1 MGNMMKHDLSW
12 LQNPEVF
19 EVNRMAPH
27 SDHKYFT
34 TMHDARA
41 NNCSFKKSLNGVW
54 KFAYAKNIQ
63 AAPVDFYKIDYDTK
77 SWGSI
82 QVPGHIELQGY
93 DKPQYVNTMYPWDG
107 HEKLV
112 PPEIPSIYNP
122 VGSYVTE
129 FEVPKGWENKPLYIS
144 FQGVESAFYVWL
156 NGEFVGYSED
166 SFTPAEFDLTQVA
179 KAGKNKLAVM
189 VVKWS
194 SGSWLEDQDF
204 WRFSGIF
211 REVYLYTV
219 PKSHISDLRVVT
231 DLDGIY
237 QNATL
242 KVDLKVEGN
251 LFCEVELM
259 LEDRQ
264 GQCITS
270 AVKES
275 AANMQF
281 EEEVVAP
288 YLWSAESPYL
298 YDMTLLV
305 KEKESG
311 EVIEVVTQKVGF
323 RKFELKDK
331 IMCLNGKR
339 IVFNGINRH
348 EFSCHNGRC
357 VSKEEMLWD
366 VQTMKRYNINAVRTC
381 HYPNQTY
388 FYELCD
394 EYGLYLIDEA
404 NLESHGT
411 WQKMGAVKPEHVVP
425 GSRPEWKG
433 ATLDRAKSML
443 ERDKNHPSI
452 LIWSCGNESFGGEN
466 IYKMSQYFRAN
477 DKTRLVQYEGV
488 FHDRSFNETS
498 DVESQMYPRTW
509 DIEKYL
515 LDNPKKPFICCEYT
529 HAMGNSNGG
538 MDRYVALTE
547 KYPMYQGGFIWD
559 FIDQGLLTE
568 TKYGKKYLAYGGD
581 FGDRPT
587 DYNFC
592 VNGIVFADRKV
603 SPKMQEVKYNYQ
615 MFHIEVFKN
624 QVTITN
630 KHLFIG
636 TENYRLYFEVL
647 KCGKLYDEGTLEI
660 DIPAGEAK
668 QIDLPLEEITA
679 PGEYAITV
687 KLCLKED
694 TLWAKRGHEVAF
706 GQMVYKVQE
715 EAQSMTSE
723 KVTVADCD
731 VNFGVRGEHFHI
743 IYSKSYGGMISYKY
757 KGKECIS
764 AMPMPNFWRAP
775 TDNDKGNKMAHRY
788 AQWKIASLY
797 PIVKDIKTSWDE
809 KQAIITY
816 IYELPTVPVA
826 TCQVT
831 YTTYGDGE
839 VQVEMKYEGTLGLSE
854 MPEFGMLMK
863 VPNTYNHVTWYGY
876 GPDENY
882 SDRRQGARLGVF
894 KNKVIDNVSPYVI
907 PQECG
912 NKTGVRW
919 AKITDD
925 RGEGI
930 LIKSDEMEFSAL
942 PYTPHELENAA
953 HHYELP
959 KSMHTVLKMS
969 LRQMGIGG
977 DDSWGACTLD
987 EYLIPSHE
995 NMSFKWSMKAISE

>member
-1 MGNMMKHDLSW
+1 MGNIVKHDLSW
-12 LQNPEVF
+12 LQNSEVF

-27 SDHKYFT
+27 SDHKYFA
-34 TMHDARA
+34 TMQEARA
-41 NNCSFKKSLNGVW
+41 NNCSLKKSLNGVW

-63 AAPVDFYKIDYDTK
+63 AVPVDFYKVDYDTK
-77 SWGSI
+77 GWGSI

-129 FEVPKGWENKPLYIS
+129 FEVPKGWENRPLYIS

-166 SFTPAEFDLTQVA
+166 SFTPAEFDLTQFA

-219 PKSHISDLRVVT
+219 PQTHISDLRVVT
-231 DLDGIY
+231 ELDSAY
-237 QNATL
+237 ENATL

-251 LFCEVELM
+251 CCCEVALM
-259 LEDRQ
+259 LKDKV
-264 GQCITS
+264 GQCIISTS
-270 AVKES
+270 VEGAE
-275 AANMQF
+275 NIHF
-281 EEEVVAP
+281 EEDIATP
-288 YLWSAESPYL
+288 YLWSAENPYL

-305 KEKESG
+305 KESG
-311 EVIEVVTQKVGF
+311 KIIEVVTQKVGF
-323 RKFELKDK
+323 RKFEMKDK

-339 IVFNGINRH
+339 IVFNGVNRH
-348 EFSCHNGRC
+348 EFSCYNGRC

-411 WQKMGAVKPEHVVP
+411 WQKLGAVKPEHVVP
-425 GSRPEWKG
+425 GSRPEWEG
-433 ATLDRAKSML
+433 VALDRAKSML

-452 LIWSCGNESFGGEN
+452 LLWSCGNESFGGEN

-488 FHDRSFNETS
+488 FHDRSFNDTS

-568 TKYGKKYLAYGGD
+568 TKYGEKYLAYGGD

-592 VNGIVFADRKV
+592 VNGIIFADRKV

-615 MFHIEVFKN
+615 MFHIEISKN
-624 QVTITN
+624 QVVITN

-636 TENYRLYFEVL
+636 TEDYRLHFEVL
-647 KCGKLYDEGTLEI
+647 RDGKLFEEGTLEI
-660 DIPAGEAK
+660 DIPAGTTK
-668 QIDLPLEEITA
+668 QLDLPLEEMTA
-679 PGEYAITV
+679 PGEYAVTAKI
-687 KLCLKED
+687 CLKED

-715 EAQSMTSE
+715 EAQREKKE

-743 IYSKSYGGMISYKY
+743 MYSKSYGGMISYKY

-764 AMPMPNFWRAP
+764 AMPMPNFWRAL
-775 TDNDKGNKMAHRY
+775 TDNDNGNKMGHRY

-797 PIVKDIKTSWDE
+797 PIVKDIQTSWDE
-809 KQAIITY
+809 TQAVIIY
-816 IYELPTVPVA
+816 VYELPTVPVA
-826 TCQVT
+826 TCEVT

-839 VQVEMKYEGTLGLSE
+839 VQVEMKYKGTSGLSE

-863 VPNTYNHVTWYGY
+863 VPNTYHHVAWYGY

-882 SDRRQGARLGVF
+882 SDRRQGARLGIF
-894 KNKVIDNVSPYVI
+894 ENKVIDNVSPYVI

-942 PYTPHELENAA
+942 PYTPHELENAT

-959 KSMHTVLKMS
+959 KQVHTVLKMS

-995 NMSFKWSMKAISE
+995 DMSFKWSMKAI